1 MVSITSNKEK
11 KVIKSVE
18 ESKQTKNL
26 FALDDD
32 EVENIFDILESEHP
46 EL

>member
-1 MVSITSNKEK
+1 MVFIIKNREK
-11 KVIKSVE
+11 KVLKGVE
-18 ESKQTKNL
+18 ETRHTKSL
-26 FALDDD
+26 FALEDD